1 MRNRVLLPFIGFM
14 SLFLAPCSFSYYT
27 YTMTITQTVEIPAD
41 RRITIEVPREVPT
54 GTTARFELIWFPVKK
69 TDGNLDAT
77 IDKIQT
83 LCKDAPI
90 TVDSFLEDRR
100 RDNERDEIQYRQFLI
115 GFGAAH

>member
-1 MRNRVLLPFIGFM
+1 MLLFLIGLT
-14 SLFLAPCSFSYYT
+14 SLLAPCSFSYYT
-27 YTMTITQTVEIPAD
+27 YSMTITQTVEIPAD

-69 TDGNLDAT
+69 TDGNLPGNLDTT
-77 IDKIQT
+77 IGKIQA

-90 TVDSFLEDRR
+90 TVDSFREERR
-100 RDNERDEIQYRQFLI
+100 RDNERDENQYRQFLT